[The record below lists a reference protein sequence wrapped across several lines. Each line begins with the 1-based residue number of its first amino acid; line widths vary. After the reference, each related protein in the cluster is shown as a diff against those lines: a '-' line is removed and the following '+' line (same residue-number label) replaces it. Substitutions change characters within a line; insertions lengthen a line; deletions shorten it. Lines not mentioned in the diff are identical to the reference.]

1 MTSINRIAII
11 GTISND
17 PDARVTTAGDPM
29 LRFNVTVDRPS
40 VDGLPSASDTIP
52 VVAWRQ
58 LAEKKDAYA
67 KGDLVLIDGRITTR
81 TYEDNEGRRKYSTE
95 IEAKEIRALG
105 AGALMPDRV
114 ASSAPAPAKRM
125 PLEKAPV
132 DVVSFDDFD
141 FGEPKS
147 SPGYA
152 AGPKFDADL
161 DEDIPF

>member
-1 MTSINRIAII
+1 
-11 GTISND
+11 
-17 PDARVTTAGDPM
+17 M

-40 VDGLPSASDTIP
+40 VDGVPSASDTIP

-67 KGDLVLIDGRITTR
+67 KGDLVLVDGRITTR
-81 TYEDNEGRRKYSTE
+81 TYEDNEGKRKYSTE

-105 AGALMPDRV
+105 
-114 ASSAPAPAKRM
+114 SAPSISDRIGASASAPVKRM

-132 DVVSFDDFD
+132 EAVSFDDFD
-141 FGEPKS
+141 FGAPKS